1 MNKKVIEWA
10 KDRGLL
16 DNPDIKA
23 QTLKVMEEA
32 GELCNS
38 ILTGETPAQI
48 DAIGD
53 IQVTLII
60 LAEQLGLDYEK
71 CLETAYNEIKERKG
85 KMSNG
90 TFIKH

>member
-10 KDRGLL
+10 KERGLL
-16 DNPDIKA
+16 DNPDTKA

-32 GELCNS
+32 GELCRA
-38 ILTGETPAQI
+38 ILKENVHDQI

-60 LAEQLGLDYEK
+60 LSEQLGLNYEE
-71 CLETAYNEIKERKG
+71 CLKSAYTVIKNRTGEL
-85 KMSNG
+85 SNG